1 HSAAARGAA
10 HRKAPALGP
19 SDGMIAGGWRGVAWR
34 RVALTAALLVAAPG
48 ALHAQGVECE
58 AGERE
63 VRSLEF
69 SGNTKFRSSDLAQ
82 RVVTTPSELARRALR
97 IVGAKRCLDSDAL
110 RLDVGRLRVFY
121 RRHGYFSARVDTV
134 VAPVKDAFGGVNVR
148 FVIREGEPVVVDSL
162 RITGL
167 EPVIASI
174 VDTSSLSLHPGI
186 VFDVTILQ
194 AGIDSMKARLRNSGY
209 PRADVAAT
217 YTGLD
222 TIRKRAAVN
231 LEVLPGA
238 LANIGAIH
246 VRVDPLPGAPRRLS
260 DRTILGLMGL
270 KQGDLYRE
278 RELIDAQRTLYQT
291 DLFRHVDVGIAVDSS
306 ATRVDSIVA
315 LDVHVEE
322 NFFRQLDT
330 EEGWAVLDCFKA
342 RVQLIDKSFLGE
354 ARRLELTGQVSK
366 IGYGTPTRIAS
377 GNLCAPAIR
386 ADTFSARLNYFAGAT
401 LRLPSLFG
409 VRASPSLSVYSE
421 RRGEYQAFL
430 RTTLIGGEASVTRE
444 LWRGIPAR
452 LAYSLEYGRTDA
464 QPALFC
470 ALFNRCDSQSR
481 ALITDRNRPL
491 AVASVHVDRLRTDNP
506 INPRAGTA
514 LRVDLRG
521 AAKEIGSDK
530 DIQFVKGLGDGSVYR
545 AIGSSVTLAAR
556 VRLGAV
562 VGRTLSLSDSVGFIP
577 PQERLYAGGAASV
590 RGYQQN
596 ELGDL
601 IYISE
606 QEPTISQFAPDSAY
620 ISVSDSAHVRRAVPV
635 GGNSL
640 IVFNFEVR
648 MKSFFYPELIQYT
661 LFADAGDVWQRGRA
675 SQTSTHKRSALY
687 LNGLKWTPGIG
698 VRVFTPVGPFQA
710 NVGYNPF
717 ARPPGAIYFDKAPN
731 AAGFAPLYCV
741 TPGNRIVAVRGTS
754 GEFEQPSGSACPATF
769 QPGQSRTFLSRLTF
783 TFSIGPDF

>member
-1 HSAAARGAA
+1 
-10 HRKAPALGP
+10 
-19 SDGMIAGGWRGVAWR
+19 MIDRGWRGAAWR
-34 RVALTAALLVAAPG
+34 RVALTAALVVAAP
-48 ALHAQGVECE
+48 ATVRAQTLECE
-58 AGERE
+58 PGERE

-69 SGNTKFRSSDLAQ
+69 RGNAHFRSGDLAQ
-82 RVVTTPSELARRALR
+82 RVITTPSTFARRALR
-97 IVGAKRCLDSDAL
+97 IVGAKRCLDSDAM

-134 VAPVKDAFGGVNVR
+134 VAAVLDGYGGVRVA
-148 FVIREGEPVVVDSL
+148 FVIQEGEPVLVDTL
-162 RITGL
+162 RIAGL
-167 EPVIASI
+167 DSVIAPI
-174 VDTSSLSLHPGI
+174 VDTASLSLHAGI
-186 VFDVTILQ
+186 VFDVTQLQ
-194 AGIDSMKARLRNSGY
+194 AAIDSMKVRMRNRGY
-209 PRADVAAT
+209 PRADVAASF
-217 YTGLD
+217 TGLD
-222 TIRKRAAVN
+222 TVRKRATVN

-238 LANIGAIH
+238 RARIGAIH
-246 VRVDPLPGAPRRLS
+246 VRVEPLPGAPRRLS
-260 DRTILGLMGL
+260 DATIRGLIGVRE
-270 KQGDLYRE
+270 GDLYSE
-278 RELIDAQRTLYQT
+278 RELVEAQRALYQT
-291 DLFRHVDVGIAVDSS
+291 DLFRHVDVGISTDTTVA
-306 ATRVDSIVA
+306 RVDSIVG
-315 LDVHVEE
+315 LDVHVDET
-322 NFFRQLDT
+322 FFRQIDT

-342 RVQLIDKSFLGE
+342 RVLLIDKNFLGE

-366 IGYGTPTRIAS
+366 IGYGTPTRFAN

-386 ADTFSARLNYFAGAT
+386 ADTFSAQLNYFAGAT

-430 RTTLIGGEASVTRE
+430 RTTLIGGEASVTRDI
-444 LWRGIPAR
+444 LRGIPGR

-470 ALFNRCDSQSR
+470 ALFNRCDSESR
-481 ALITDRNRPL
+481 ALITDRNRPV

-506 INPRAGTA
+506 INPRIGTA
-514 LRVDLRG
+514 LRLDLRA

-530 DIQFVKGLGDGSVYR
+530 DIQFLKGLADGSVYR
-545 AIGSSVTLAAR
+545 PVGSAITLAAR

-562 VGRTLSLSDSVGFIP
+562 VGRTLSLSDSVGFVP

-606 QEPTISQFAPDSAY
+606 QEPTIAQFAPDSAY
-620 ISVSDSAHVRRAVPV
+620 ISVPDSAHVRRAVPV

-648 MKSFFYPELIQYT
+648 LRSFFYPELIQYT
-661 LFADAGDVWQRGRA
+661 LFADGGDVWQRGRSGEA
-675 SQTSTHKRSALY
+675 GAHKSSSLY
-687 LNGLKWTPGIG
+687 LNGLRWTPGIG

-717 ARPPGAIYFDKAPN
+717 ARPPGAIYFDQAPN

-741 TPGNRIVAVRGTS
+741 TPGNRIVAVRGRS